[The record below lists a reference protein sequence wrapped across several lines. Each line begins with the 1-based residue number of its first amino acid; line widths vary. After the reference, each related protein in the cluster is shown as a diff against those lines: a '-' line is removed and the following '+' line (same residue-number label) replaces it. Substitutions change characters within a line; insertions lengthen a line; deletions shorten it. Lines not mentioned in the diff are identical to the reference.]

1 MLVNNLIRS
10 GGSRERELLRFIAL
24 ALIEVANL
32 EIVVF
37 CFVVVG
43 QVPEDANVFQGEV
56 VPLIVIRIVGNLIVV
71 NVLAL
76 SPDTSQLNKF
86 AGLSQVLGS
95 ASAVLKISRYPATV
109 DNNGSAINGD
119 GVFLCERL
127 LERKTTTFIAV
138 KRIYNVVTV
147 VLVALRVVSH
157 GGNEHFLGSVELT

>member
-1 MLVNNLIRS
+1 M
-10 GGSRERELLRFIAL
+10 RFIAL

-76 SPDTSQLNKF
+76 SPDASQLNKF
-86 AGLSQVLGS
+86 SGLSQVLGS
-95 ASAVLKISRYPATV
+95 ASAVLKISRNPATV

-119 GVFLCERL
+119 GVLLCERL

-147 VLVALRVVSH
+147 VLVALGVVSH

>member
-1 MLVNNLIRS
+1 M
-10 GGSRERELLRFIAL
+10 RFIAL

-37 CFVVVG
+37 CFVVVR
-43 QVPEDANVFQGEV
+43 QVPEDANVFKGEV

-76 SPDTSQLNKF
+76 SPDASQLNKF

-95 ASAVLKISRYPATV
+95 ASAILKISRNPPTI
-109 DNNGSAINGD
+109 DNNGSTINGD
-119 GVFLCERL
+119 GVFLCEGF

-147 VLVALRVVSH
+147 VLVALCVVSH